1 MGRRTK
7 TLVLKIIGWA
17 FLILGVLGLFL
28 PILQGILFLAIG
40 MVIMSHVSPWF
51 REKLTVFERTFPKYR
66 DEIRAARIRA
76 MLIVRRILGPTGSS
90 FSKKE
95 GRT

>member
-7 TLVLKIIGWA
+7 TLVLTIIGWA

-51 REKLTVFERTFPKYR
+51 REKLTVFERALPKYR

-90 FSKKE
+90 LSKKE
-95 GRT
+95 DRA

>member
-7 TLVLKIIGWA
+7 TLALYIVGWA

-28 PILQGILFLAIG
+28 PVLQGVLFLAVG

-51 REKLTVFERTFPKYR
+51 REKLTVFERIFPKYSSQ
-66 DEIRAARIRA
+66 IRVARIRA
-76 MLIVRRILGPTGSS
+76 MLIVRRILGPTGSA
-90 FSKKE
+90 FSKKDDQ
-95 GRT
+95 T

>member
-1 MGRRTK
+1 MD
-7 TLVLKIIGWA
+7 LYLDSA
-17 FLILGVLGLFL
+17 DL
-28 PILQGILFLAIG
+28 
-40 MVIMSHVSPWF
+40 
-51 REKLTVFERTFPKYR
+51 

-90 FSKKE
+90 LSKKE